1 MSVATE
7 CAHCAEPMHLQID
20 SAARCTVAE
29 AGADPI
35 TFVPHADFSELAERC
50 ITDVF

>member
-1 MSVATE
+1 
-7 CAHCAEPMHLQID
+7 MHLEID
-20 SAARCTVAE
+20 SDARCTVAE

-35 TFVPHADFSELAERC
+35 TFVPQVDFSKLTERC